1 MPTSSMDT
9 TNTWLAV
16 MAIAIIVQTLLM
28 LGIAI
33 IAWRA
38 MGQAADAVK
47 QLEARHLVPLSAR
60 VTAVSERVTAV
71 ADDVQEV
78 ITRVR
83 RADDAVRAQLDRLDN
98 VAHVAG
104 HAIGTAGHAIG
115 AKVWPVVGLSRA
127 VGAAFKAFTSRGTS
141 SPSSPGT
148 PHVAGVP
155 TR

>member
-1 MPTSSMDT
+1 MPTSMDT

-28 LGIAI
+28 FGIAI
-33 IAWRA
+33 VAWRA

-47 QLEARHLVPLSAR
+47 QLEARHLAPLSAR

-104 HAIGTAGHAIG
+104 HAIG

-127 VGAAFKAFTSRGTS
+127 VGAAFKAFTSRGTT

>member
-28 LGIAI
+28 FGIAI
-33 IAWRA
+33 VAWRA

-47 QLEARHLVPLSAR
+47 QLEARHLAPLSAR

-78 ITRVR
+78 IIRVR

-98 VAHVAG
+98 VAHV
-104 HAIGTAGHAIG
+104 AGHAIG

-148 PHVAGVP
+148 PHVAGVS

>member
-1 MPTSSMDT
+1 MPVSMDT

-16 MAIAIIVQTLLM
+16 MAVAIVVQTLLM
-28 LGIAI
+28 LGIAVV
-33 IAWRA
+33 AWRA
-38 MGQAADAVK
+38 LSQAADAVK
-47 QLEARHLVPLSAR
+47 QLEARHLVPLGER
-60 VTAVSERVTAV
+60 VSAVSARVTAV

-83 RADDAVRAQLDRLDN
+83 RADDAVRAQIDRFDN
-98 VAHVAG
+98 VAHV
-104 HAIGTAGHAIG
+104 AGHAIG

-127 VGAAFKAFTSRGTS
+127 VGAALKAFTSRGTT

-148 PHVAGVP
+148 PHVAGIP

>member
-1 MPTSSMDT
+1 MPTSPMDT

-16 MAIAIIVQTLLM
+16 MAIAIVVQTLLM
-28 LGIAI
+28 IGVAVVAWQALGKAT
-33 IAWRA
+33 
-38 MGQAADAVK
+38 AALK
-47 QLEARHLVPLSAR
+47 ELEARHLAPLSAR
-60 VTAVSERVTAV
+60 VTAVSARVTQV

-78 ITRVR
+78 IGRVR

-98 VAHVAG
+98 VAHV
-104 HAIGTAGHAIG
+104 AGHAIG

-127 VGAAFKAFTSRGTS
+127 VGAAFKAFTSRGTT

-155 TR
+155 SR